1 MLWAPIPGID
11 SSVTTKDLLG
21 YRQNIMVAIITAF
34 GAWVGAGAAYFFGR
48 ENLREATQ
56 KMLDMRGLSPVE
68 RLRKTLLSEIPLR
81 QVHWLVNINTKVE
94 NVYNK
99 LRDEPDRWF
108 ITITKEDGTLLTVLE
123 NEAIYLYVLD
133 KKDMIGTLDDV
144 LKYLMENE
152 KLQKH
157 TEDIYVEVK
166 FDNNACYAQDLMQYK
181 NVKLGIVTNEKGEPT
196 HYVTTDDLRRLLMR
210 EST

>member
-1 MLWAPIPGID
+1 
-11 SSVTTKDLLG
+11 
-21 YRQNIMVAIITAF
+21 
-34 GAWVGAGAAYFFGR
+34 
-48 ENLREATQ
+48 
-56 KMLDMRGLSPVE
+56 MLDMRGLSPVE

-81 QVHWLVNINTKVE
+81 QVHWLENINTKVE

-108 ITITKEDGTLLTVLE
+108 IPITKEDGTLLTVLE

>member
-1 MLWAPIPGID
+1 
-11 SSVTTKDLLG
+11 VTTKDLLG

-108 ITITKEDGTLLTVLE
+108 IPITKEDGTLLTVLE

>member
-1 MLWAPIPGID
+1 
-11 SSVTTKDLLG
+11 VTTKDLLG